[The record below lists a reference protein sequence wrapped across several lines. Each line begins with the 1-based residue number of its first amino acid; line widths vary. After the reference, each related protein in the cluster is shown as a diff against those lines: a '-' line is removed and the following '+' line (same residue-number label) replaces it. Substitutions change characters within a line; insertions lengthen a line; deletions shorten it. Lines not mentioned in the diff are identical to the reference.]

1 MNEIKWTLSAQTDLE
16 EIAEYIAQDSKKI
29 ALEKIDQIQSE
40 VNRLKRFAKQGRI
53 IPELERI
60 GVLTYREMI
69 LNPWRIMYRAEKE
82 IIYIIAII
90 DGRRNVEDIL
100 LRRNIR

>member
-1 MNEIKWTLSAQTDLE
+1 MSKISWTLSAQIDLQ
-16 EIAEYIAQDSKKI
+16 EIAEYIALDSKKI
-29 ALEKIDQIQSE
+29 PLEKVDLIQAE
-40 VNRLKRFAKQGRI
+40 VSRLKKFAKQGRI

-60 GVLTYREMI
+60 SVLTYQELI
-69 LNPWRIMYRAEKE
+69 LHPWRIMYRAERE
-82 IIYIIAII
+82 TMYIVAVI

>member
-1 MNEIKWTLSAQTDLE
+1 MNKIKWTLFAQTDLE
-16 EIAEYIAQDSKKI
+16 EIAEYIAEDSKET
-29 ALEKIDQIQSE
+29 ALEKVGQIQIE

-53 IPELERI
+53 IPELEKI
-60 GVLTYREMI
+60 GVLPYRELI
-69 LNPWRIMYRAEKE
+69 LHPWRIMYRAEKE
-82 IIYIIAII
+82 IIYIIAVI